1 MGLLNHCDHRTVAD
15 LASNKKVTAGFLG
28 ATLGVSVVLL
38 GATPALAVDSAF
50 TSTTPS
56 VSASPVLEH
65 SESAFLAVSQ
75 GTETSQP
82 GQASQEASA
91 PQSEP
96 TAQQKPQSTASAQAA
111 APTQAAV
118 SADAAAQEIGSVVYN
133 ACEGSLAGDGALAH
147 GTEISATDTAT
158 GASMDSGW
166 NNNTAILDLTKSGPA
181 IDGHVKIA
189 NDSNERLKV
198 EEIVLLHRFG
208 KTDEQLADQCRPDVV
223 VDEGRVQNDSLSLG
237 LDNEE
242 IRYSV
247 KAGEYK
253 TLAELRAAH
262 PDFSWSQVIAIM
274 SVGYLNP
281 GSSVDAMIPLTI
293 ANYDSIKSQVES
305 LAQGNGSDELASSG
319 SRFFDL
325 GAYAYYWRGADFR
338 TIPAAGSSV
347 AVGAPYT
354 SLMDSIR
361 QMTRGEAH
369 WDATVMTVDKNGTR
383 VYDPAPKEV
392 QDALKPLAYSDFEF
406 TNRGV
411 VSDVLYTDGQFD
423 IKLENAFN
431 SIKDLGYTV
440 NVLPDGSDIW
450 PYYSYTT
457 RGNDGSVIH
466 SNGVI
471 YLQVSQVFDT
481 KDLTLDQPGPWRP
494 TDNLVSAQIERYHQ
508 GSMRLTGTSNLKDSG
523 DYDFELFDAH
533 HQLVASGHGDQPVER
548 LAPGEYQVCY
558 SYAINPTHKVT
569 KTASITVA
577 DPSATDPST
586 RPEGPHDNPRE
597 PDSPASPADP
607 TAPKTPSADPAAEKL
622 LHSQAE
628 QAPEAPAKSE
638 VGPGDAVQVGVAT
651 SASRTQSHAIPR
663 LGDQGS
669 STANTASVQGTGV
682 AAFLGIAIAAASAAR
697 ARLRRRD

>member
-1 MGLLNHCDHRTVAD
+1 MGLRNHHDRHTVAD
-15 LASNKKVTAGFLG
+15 LASNKKVTAGLLG
-28 ATLGVSVVLL
+28 ATLGVSVALF
-38 GATPALAVDSAF
+38 GATPALAADNA
-50 TSTTPS
+50 
-56 VSASPVLEH
+56 
-65 SESAFLAVSQ
+65 
-75 GTETSQP
+75 
-82 GQASQEASA
+82 
-91 PQSEP
+91 SEP
-96 TAQQKPQSTASAQAA
+96 ALSPAPMASSLEDPASSSLPQDPAAIQPEQPPQELSQTQPSTPQAAQDATPAQAA
-111 APTQAAV
+111 AAAQAPAPAQAAA

-133 ACEGSLAGDGALAH
+133 ATEGSLAGDGALAH
-147 GTEISATDTAT
+147 GVEISATNTAT
-158 GASMDSGW
+158 GTSMDSGW

-189 NDSNERLKV
+189 NNSNERLKV

-223 VDEGRVQNDSLSLG
+223 VDEGRVQHDSLSLG

-247 KAGEYK
+247 KAGNYK
-253 TLAELRAAH
+253 TLAELRAAN
-262 PDFSWSQVIAIM
+262 PGFSWSQVIAIM

-281 GSSVDAMIPLTI
+281 GSSVDAVIPLTI
-293 ANYDSIKSQVES
+293 ANYGSIKSQVES
-305 LAQGNGSDELASSG
+305 LAQGNGGDELASSG

-369 WDATVMTVDKNGTR
+369 WDATVMTVDKDGTR

-440 NVLPDGSDIW
+440 NILPDGSDIW

-523 DYDFELFDAH
+523 DYDFELFDAN
-533 HQLVASGHGDQPVER
+533 HQLVASGHGDQSVER

-558 SYAINPTHKVT
+558 SYAINPTHKVS
-569 KTASITVA
+569 KTAYVTVA
-577 DPSATDPST
+577 DPNAHPKD
-586 RPEGPHDNPRE
+586 PHDNPRE
-597 PDSPASPADP
+597 PDSPANPADP
-607 TAPKTPSADPAAEKL
+607 TAPKTPSADPAAEKPL
-622 LHSQAE
+622 QPQAG
-628 QAPEAPAKSE
+628 QTSEASAKSK
-638 VGPGDAVQVGVAT
+638 VDAGDVVQVGAVA

-669 STANTASVQGTGV
+669 DAANAASVQGAGI
-682 AAFLGIAIAAASAAR
+682 AALLGIAIAAASAAR

>member
-1 MGLLNHCDHRTVAD
+1 MGLRNHHDRHTVAD
-15 LASNKKVTAGFLG
+15 LASNKKVTAGLLG
-28 ATLGVSVVLL
+28 ATLGVSVALF
-38 GATPALAVDSAF
+38 GATPALAADNA
-50 TSTTPS
+50 
-56 VSASPVLEH
+56 
-65 SESAFLAVSQ
+65 
-75 GTETSQP
+75 
-82 GQASQEASA
+82 
-91 PQSEP
+91 SEP
-96 TAQQKPQSTASAQAA
+96 ALSPAPMASSLEDPASSSLPQDPAAIQPEQPPQELSHTEPSTPQAAQDATPAQAA
-111 APTQAAV
+111 A
-118 SADAAAQEIGSVVYN
+118 SAEGAAQEIGSVVYN
-133 ACEGSLAGDGALAH
+133 ATEGSLAGDGALAH
-147 GTEISATDTAT
+147 GVEISATNTAT
-158 GASMDSGW
+158 GTSMDSGW

-189 NDSNERLKV
+189 NNSNERLKV

-223 VDEGRVQNDSLSLG
+223 VDEGRVQHDSLSLG

-247 KAGEYK
+247 KAGNYK
-253 TLAELRAAH
+253 TLAELRAAN
-262 PDFSWSQVIAIM
+262 PGFSWSQVIAIM

-281 GSSVDAMIPLTI
+281 GSSVDAVIPLTI
-293 ANYDSIKSQVES
+293 ANYGSIKSQVES
-305 LAQGNGSDELASSG
+305 LAQGNGGDELASSG

-369 WDATVMTVDKNGTR
+369 WDATVMTVDKDGTR

-440 NVLPDGSDIW
+440 NILPDGSDIW

-523 DYDFELFDAH
+523 DYDFELFDAN

-558 SYAINPTHKVT
+558 SYAINPTHKVS
-569 KTASITVA
+569 KTAYVTVA
-577 DPSATDPST
+577 DPNAHPKD
-586 RPEGPHDNPRE
+586 PHDNPRE

-607 TAPKTPSADPAAEKL
+607 TAPKTPSADPAAEKPL
-622 LHSQAE
+622 QPQAG
-628 QAPEAPAKSE
+628 QTSEASAKSK
-638 VGPGDAVQVGVAT
+638 VDAGDVVQVGAVA

-669 STANTASVQGTGV
+669 DAANAASVQGAGV
-682 AAFLGIAIAAASAAR
+682 AALLGIAIAAASAAR

>member
-1 MGLLNHCDHRTVAD
+1 MGLRNHHDRHTVAD
-15 LASNKKVTAGFLG
+15 LASNKKVTAGLLG
-28 ATLGVSVVLL
+28 ATLGVSVALF
-38 GATPALAVDSAF
+38 GATPALAADNA
-50 TSTTPS
+50 
-56 VSASPVLEH
+56 
-65 SESAFLAVSQ
+65 
-75 GTETSQP
+75 
-82 GQASQEASA
+82 
-91 PQSEP
+91 SEP
-96 TAQQKPQSTASAQAA
+96 ALSPAPMASSLEDPASSSLPQDPAAIQPEQPPQELSHTEPSTPQAAQDATPAQAA
-111 APTQAAV
+111 AAAQAPAPAQAAA

-133 ACEGSLAGDGALAH
+133 ATEGSLAGDGALAH
-147 GTEISATDTAT
+147 GVEISATNTAT
-158 GASMDSGW
+158 GTSMDSGW

-189 NDSNERLKV
+189 NNSNERLKV

-223 VDEGRVQNDSLSLG
+223 VDEGRVQHDSLSLG

-247 KAGEYK
+247 KAGNYK
-253 TLAELRAAH
+253 TLAELRAAN
-262 PDFSWSQVIAIM
+262 PGFSWSQVIAIM

-281 GSSVDAMIPLTI
+281 GSSVDAVIPLTI
-293 ANYDSIKSQVES
+293 ANYGSIKSQVES
-305 LAQGNGSDELASSG
+305 LAQGNGGDELASSG

-369 WDATVMTVDKNGTR
+369 WDATVMTVDKDGTR

-440 NVLPDGSDIW
+440 NILPDGSDIW

-523 DYDFELFDAH
+523 DYDFKLFDAN

-558 SYAINPTHKVT
+558 SYAINPTHKVS
-569 KTASITVA
+569 KTAYVTVA
-577 DPSATDPST
+577 DPNAHPKD
-586 RPEGPHDNPRE
+586 PHDNPRE

-607 TAPKTPSADPAAEKL
+607 TAPKTPSADPAAEKPL
-622 LHSQAE
+622 RPQAG
-628 QAPEAPAKSE
+628 QTSEASAKSK
-638 VGPGDAVQVGVAT
+638 VDAGDVVQVGAVA

-669 STANTASVQGTGV
+669 YANAASVQGAGI
-682 AAFLGIAIAAASAAR
+682 AALLGIAIAAASAAR

>member
-1 MGLLNHCDHRTVAD
+1 MGLRNHHDRHTVAD
-15 LASNKKVTAGFLG
+15 LASNKKVTAGLLG
-28 ATLGVSVVLL
+28 ATLGVSVALF
-38 GATPALAVDSAF
+38 GATPALAADN
-50 TSTTPS
+50 P
-56 VSASPVLEH
+56 
-65 SESAFLAVSQ
+65 
-75 GTETSQP
+75 
-82 GQASQEASA
+82 
-91 PQSEP
+91 SEP
-96 TAQQKPQSTASAQAA
+96 ALSPAPRASSLEDPASSSLPQDPAAIQPEQPPQELSQTQPSTPQAAQDATLAQAA
-111 APTQAAV
+111 AAAQDPAPAQAAA

-133 ACEGSLAGDGALAH
+133 ATEGSLAGDGALAH
-147 GTEISATDTAT
+147 GVEISATNTAT
-158 GASMDSGW
+158 GTSMDSGW

-189 NDSNERLKV
+189 NNSNERLKV

-223 VDEGRVQNDSLSLG
+223 VDEGRVQHDSLSLG

-247 KAGEYK
+247 KAGSYK
-253 TLAELRAAH
+253 TLAELRAAN
-262 PDFSWSQVIAIM
+262 PGFSWSQVIAIM

-281 GSSVDAMIPLTI
+281 GSSVDAVIPLTI
-293 ANYDSIKSQVES
+293 ANYGSIKSQVES
-305 LAQGNGSDELASSG
+305 LAQGNGGDELASSG

-369 WDATVMTVDKNGTR
+369 WDATVMTVDKDGTR

-440 NVLPDGSDIW
+440 NILPDGSDIW

-523 DYDFELFDAH
+523 DYDFELFDAN

-558 SYAINPTHKVT
+558 SYAINPTHKVS
-569 KTASITVA
+569 KTAYVTVA
-577 DPSATDPST
+577 DPNAHPKD
-586 RPEGPHDNPRE
+586 PHDNPRE
-597 PDSPASPADP
+597 PDSPASPSDP
-607 TAPKTPSADPAAEKL
+607 TAPKTPSADPAAEKPL
-622 LHSQAE
+622 QPQTGQTS
-628 QAPEAPAKSE
+628 EASAKSK
-638 VGPGDAVQVGVAT
+638 VDAGDVVQVGAVA

-669 STANTASVQGTGV
+669 DAANAASVQGTGV
-682 AAFLGIAIAAASAAR
+682 AALLGIAIAAASAAR

>member
-1 MGLLNHCDHRTVAD
+1 MGLRNHHDRHTVAD
-15 LASNKKVTAGFLG
+15 LASNKKVTAGLLG
-28 ATLGVSVVLL
+28 ATLGVSVALF
-38 GATPALAVDSAF
+38 GATPALAADNA
-50 TSTTPS
+50 
-56 VSASPVLEH
+56 
-65 SESAFLAVSQ
+65 
-75 GTETSQP
+75 
-82 GQASQEASA
+82 
-91 PQSEP
+91 SEP
-96 TAQQKPQSTASAQAA
+96 ALSPAPMASSLEDPASSSLPQDPAAIQPEQPPQELSHTEPSTPQAAQDATPAQAA
-111 APTQAAV
+111 AAAQAPAPAQAAA

-133 ACEGSLAGDGALAH
+133 ATEGSLVGDGALAH
-147 GTEISATDTAT
+147 GVEISATNTAT
-158 GASMDSGW
+158 GTSMDSGW

-189 NDSNERLKV
+189 NNSNERLKV

-223 VDEGRVQNDSLSLG
+223 VDEGRVQHDSLSLG

-247 KAGEYK
+247 KAGNYK
-253 TLAELRAAH
+253 TLAELRAAN
-262 PDFSWSQVIAIM
+262 PGFSWSQVIAIM

-281 GSSVDAMIPLTI
+281 GSSVDAVIPLTI
-293 ANYDSIKSQVES
+293 ANYGSIKSQVES
-305 LAQGNGSDELASSG
+305 LAQGNGGDELASSG

-347 AVGAPYT
+347 AVGTPYT

-369 WDATVMTVDKNGTR
+369 WDATVMTVDKDGTR

-440 NVLPDGSDIW
+440 NILPDGSDIW

-523 DYDFELFDAH
+523 DYDFELFDAN

-558 SYAINPTHKVT
+558 SYAINPTHKVS
-569 KTASITVA
+569 KTAYITVA
-577 DPSATDPST
+577 DPNAHPKD
-586 RPEGPHDNPRE
+586 PHDNPRE
-597 PDSPASPADP
+597 PDSPASPSDP
-607 TAPKTPSADPAAEKL
+607 TAPKTPSADPAAEKPL
-622 LHSQAE
+622 QPQAE
-628 QAPEAPAKSE
+628 QTSEASAKSK
-638 VGPGDAVQVGVAT
+638 VDAGDVVQVGAVA

-663 LGDQGS
+663 LGDQDS
-669 STANTASVQGTGV
+669 DAANAASVQGAGV
-682 AAFLGIAIAAASAAR
+682 AALLGIAIAAASAAR

>member
-1 MGLLNHCDHRTVAD
+1 MGLRNHHDRHTVAD
-15 LASNKKVTAGFLG
+15 LASNKKVTAGLLG
-28 ATLGVSVVLL
+28 ATLGVSVALF
-38 GATPALAVDSAF
+38 GATPALAADNA
-50 TSTTPS
+50 
-56 VSASPVLEH
+56 
-65 SESAFLAVSQ
+65 
-75 GTETSQP
+75 
-82 GQASQEASA
+82 
-91 PQSEP
+91 SEP
-96 TAQQKPQSTASAQAA
+96 ALSPAPRASSLEDPTSSSLPQDPAAIQPEQPPQELSQTQPSTPQAAQDATPAQAA
-111 APTQAAV
+111 AAAQDPAPAQAAA

-133 ACEGSLAGDGALAH
+133 ATEGSLAGDGALAH
-147 GTEISATDTAT
+147 GVEISATNTAT
-158 GASMDSGW
+158 GTSMDSGW
-166 NNNTAILDLTKSGPA
+166 NNNTAILDLTKSGPS

-189 NDSNERLKV
+189 NNSNERLKV

-247 KAGEYK
+247 KAGNYK
-253 TLAELRAAH
+253 TLAELRAAN
-262 PDFSWSQVIAIM
+262 PGFSWSQVIAIM

-281 GSSVDAMIPLTI
+281 GSSVDAVIPLTI
-293 ANYDSIKSQVES
+293 ANYGSIKSQVES
-305 LAQGNGSDELASSG
+305 LAQGNGADELASSG

-338 TIPAAGSSV
+338 TIPAAGPSV

-369 WDATVMTVDKNGTR
+369 WDATVMTVDKDGTR

-440 NVLPDGSDIW
+440 NILPDGSDIW

-481 KDLTLDQPGPWRP
+481 KDLTLEQPGPWRP

-523 DYDFELFDAH
+523 DYDFELFDAN

-558 SYAINPTHKVT
+558 SYAINPTHKVS
-569 KTASITVA
+569 KTAYITVA
-577 DPSATDPST
+577 DPNAHPKD
-586 RPEGPHDNPRE
+586 PHDNPRE
-597 PDSPASPADP
+597 PDSPASPSDP
-607 TAPKTPSADPAAEKL
+607 TAPKTPSADPAAEKPL
-622 LHSQAE
+622 QPQAG
-628 QAPEAPAKSE
+628 QTSEASAKSK
-638 VGPGDAVQVGVAT
+638 VDAGDVVQVGAVA

-669 STANTASVQGTGV
+669 DAANAASVQGAGV
-682 AAFLGIAIAAASAAR
+682 AALLGIAIAAASAAR

>member
-1 MGLLNHCDHRTVAD
+1 MGLRNHHDRHTVAD
-15 LASNKKVTAGFLG
+15 LASNKKVTAGLLG
-28 ATLGVSVVLL
+28 ATLGVSVALF
-38 GATPALAVDSAF
+38 GATPALAADNA
-50 TSTTPS
+50 
-56 VSASPVLEH
+56 
-65 SESAFLAVSQ
+65 
-75 GTETSQP
+75 
-82 GQASQEASA
+82 
-91 PQSEP
+91 SEP
-96 TAQQKPQSTASAQAA
+96 ALSPAPMASSLEDPASSSLPQDPAAIQPEQPPQELSHTEPSTPQAAQDATPAQAA
-111 APTQAAV
+111 AAAQAPAPAQAAA
-118 SADAAAQEIGSVVYN
+118 SAEGAAQEIGSVVYN
-133 ACEGSLAGDGALAH
+133 ATEGSLAGDGALAH
-147 GTEISATDTAT
+147 GVEISATNTAT
-158 GASMDSGW
+158 GTSMDSGW

-189 NDSNERLKV
+189 NNSNERLKV

-223 VDEGRVQNDSLSLG
+223 VDEGRVQHDSLSLG

-247 KAGEYK
+247 RAGNYK
-253 TLAELRAAH
+253 TLAELRAAN
-262 PDFSWSQVIAIM
+262 PGFSWSQVIAIM

-281 GSSVDAMIPLTI
+281 GSSVDAVIPLTI
-293 ANYDSIKSQVES
+293 ANYGSIKSQVES
-305 LAQGNGSDELASSG
+305 LAQGNGDDELASSG

-369 WDATVMTVDKNGTR
+369 WDATVMTVDKDGTR

-440 NVLPDGSDIW
+440 NILPDGSDIW

-523 DYDFELFDAH
+523 DYDFELFDAN
-533 HQLVASGHGDQPVER
+533 HQLVASGHGDQSVER

-558 SYAINPTHKVT
+558 SYAINPTHKVS
-569 KTASITVA
+569 KTAYVTVA
-577 DPSATDPST
+577 DPNAHPKD
-586 RPEGPHDNPRE
+586 PHDNPRE
-597 PDSPASPADP
+597 PDSPANPADP
-607 TAPKTPSADPAAEKL
+607 TAPKTPSADPAAEKPL
-622 LHSQAE
+622 QPQAG
-628 QAPEAPAKSE
+628 QTSEASAKSK
-638 VGPGDAVQVGVAT
+638 VDAGDVVQVGAVA

-669 STANTASVQGTGV
+669 DAVNAASVQGAGI
-682 AAFLGIAIAAASAAR
+682 AALLGIAIAAASAAR

>member
-1 MGLLNHCDHRTVAD
+1 MGLRNHHDRHTVAD
-15 LASNKKVTAGFLG
+15 LASNKKVTAGLLG
-28 ATLGVSVVLL
+28 ATLGVSVALF
-38 GATPALAVDSAF
+38 GATPALAADNA
-50 TSTTPS
+50 
-56 VSASPVLEH
+56 
-65 SESAFLAVSQ
+65 
-75 GTETSQP
+75 
-82 GQASQEASA
+82 
-91 PQSEP
+91 SEP
-96 TAQQKPQSTASAQAA
+96 ALSPAPMASSLEDPASSSLPQDPAAIQPEQPPQELSQTQPSTPQAAQDATPAQAA
-111 APTQAAV
+111 AAAQAPAPAQAAA

-133 ACEGSLAGDGALAH
+133 ATEGSLAGDGALAH
-147 GTEISATDTAT
+147 GVEISATNTAT
-158 GASMDSGW
+158 GTSMDSGW

-189 NDSNERLKV
+189 NNSNERLKV

-223 VDEGRVQNDSLSLG
+223 VDEGRVQHDSLSLG

-247 KAGEYK
+247 KAGNYK
-253 TLAELRAAH
+253 TLAELRAAN
-262 PDFSWSQVIAIM
+262 PGFSWSQVIAIM

-281 GSSVDAMIPLTI
+281 GSSVDAVIPLTI
-293 ANYDSIKSQVES
+293 ANYGSIKSQVES
-305 LAQGNGSDELASSG
+305 LAQGNGGDELASSG

-369 WDATVMTVDKNGTR
+369 WDATVMTVDKDGTR

-440 NVLPDGSDIW
+440 NILPDGSDIW

-523 DYDFELFDAH
+523 DYDFKLFDAN

-558 SYAINPTHKVT
+558 SYAINPTHKVS
-569 KTASITVA
+569 KTAYVTVA
-577 DPSATDPST
+577 DPNAHPKD
-586 RPEGPHDNPRE
+586 PHDNPRE

-607 TAPKTPSADPAAEKL
+607 TAPKTPSADPAAEKPL
-622 LHSQAE
+622 QPQAG
-628 QAPEAPAKSE
+628 QTSEASAKSK
-638 VGPGDAVQVGVAT
+638 VDAGDVVQVGAVA

-669 STANTASVQGTGV
+669 DAANAASVQGAGV
-682 AAFLGIAIAAASAAR
+682 AALLGIAIAAASAAR

>member
-1 MGLLNHCDHRTVAD
+1 MGLRNHHDRHTVAD
-15 LASNKKVTAGFLG
+15 LASNKKVTAGLLG
-28 ATLGVSVVLL
+28 ATLGVSVALF
-38 GATPALAVDSAF
+38 GATPALAADNA
-50 TSTTPS
+50 
-56 VSASPVLEH
+56 
-65 SESAFLAVSQ
+65 
-75 GTETSQP
+75 
-82 GQASQEASA
+82 
-91 PQSEP
+91 SEP
-96 TAQQKPQSTASAQAA
+96 ALSPAPMASSLEDPASSSLPQDPAAIQPEQPPQELSHTEPSTPQAAQDATPAQAA
-111 APTQAAV
+111 AAAQAPAPAQAAA

-133 ACEGSLAGDGALAH
+133 ATEGSLAGDGALAH
-147 GTEISATDTAT
+147 GVEISATNTAT
-158 GASMDSGW
+158 GTSMDSGW

-189 NDSNERLKV
+189 NNSNERLKV

-223 VDEGRVQNDSLSLG
+223 VDEGRVQHDSLSLG

-247 KAGEYK
+247 KAGNYK
-253 TLAELRAAH
+253 TLAELRAAN
-262 PDFSWSQVIAIM
+262 PGFSWSQVIAIM

-281 GSSVDAMIPLTI
+281 GSSVDAVIPLTI
-293 ANYDSIKSQVES
+293 ANYGSIKSQVES
-305 LAQGNGSDELASSG
+305 LAQGNGGDELASSG

-369 WDATVMTVDKNGTR
+369 WDATVMTVDKDGTR

-440 NVLPDGSDIW
+440 NILPDGSDIW

-523 DYDFELFDAH
+523 DYDFKLFDAN

-558 SYAINPTHKVT
+558 SYAINPTHKVS
-569 KTASITVA
+569 KTAYVTVA
-577 DPSATDPST
+577 DPNAHPKD
-586 RPEGPHDNPRE
+586 PHDNPRE

-607 TAPKTPSADPAAEKL
+607 TAPKTPSADPAAEKPL
-622 LHSQAE
+622 QPQAG
-628 QAPEAPAKSE
+628 QTSEASAKSK
-638 VGPGDAVQVGVAT
+638 VDAGDVVQVGAVA

-669 STANTASVQGTGV
+669 YANAASVQGAGI
-682 AAFLGIAIAAASAAR
+682 AALLGIAIAAASAAR